1 MPKTA
6 IARRVGRFRTEIQMG
21 EHRLTAD
28 EPRAAGGE
36 GAGPDPY
43 DLLLAALGACISMT
57 LSLYASRKGWPLEG
71 VEVEL
76 RHQKVYAEDCA
87 DCGER
92 ESGQLGQLLDRIER
106 RVTLKG
112 PLDEAQRQRLQ
123 DIAGKCPV
131 HRTLSGN
138 VVIVPLDSKEV
149 RS

>member
-6 IARRVGRFRTEIQMG
+6 IARRVGKFRTEIQMG

-28 EPRAAGGE
+28 EPASAGGD

-57 LSLYASRKGWPLEG
+57 LSLYANRKGWPLEG

-76 RHQKVYAEDCA
+76 AHQKVYAEDCA

-92 ESGQLGQLLDRIER
+92 EPGQLLDRIER
-106 RVTLKG
+106 RVILKG
-112 PLDEAQRQRLQ
+112 PLDESQRQRLQ
-123 DIAGKCPV
+123 EIAGKCPV

>member
-1 MPKTA
+1 MAKTA
-6 IARRVGRFRTEIQMG
+6 IARRVGKFRTEIQMG

-28 EPRAAGGE
+28 EPVAAGGD

-57 LSLYASRKGWPLEG
+57 LTLYANRKAWPLEG

-76 RHQKVYAEDCA
+76 SHRKVYAEDCA

-92 ESGQLGQLLDRIER
+92 EPGQLLDRIER
-106 RVTLKG
+106 RVLLKG

-123 DIAGKCPV
+123 EIAGRCPV

-138 VVIVPLDSKEV
+138 VVIVPLGSREV
-149 RS
+149 R

>member
-1 MPKTA
+1 MAKTV
-6 IARRVGRFRTEIQMG
+6 IARRVGKFRTEVQMG

-57 LSLYASRKGWPLEG
+57 VTLYSDRKGWPLEG
-71 VEVEL
+71 VEVAL
-76 RHQKVYAEDCA
+76 SHRRVYAEDCA

-92 ESGQLGQLLDRIER
+92 EPGELLDRIER
-106 RVTLKG
+106 RVTFLG
-112 PLDEAQRQRLQ
+112 PLDPQQRQRLEE
-123 DIAGKCPV
+123 IAGKCPV

-138 VVIVPLDSKEV
+138 VVIVPGS
-149 RS
+149 SS